1 MIYKFRG
8 LNNIHHKHLIKVI
21 KQQIIHIKYHIY
33 TKIYNNLINKL
44 KDETFRAKV
53 LTSRYLTIRLKIPQ
67 NYPIQSSFSPF
78 QFP

>member
-44 KDETFRAKV
+44 KDETFRAKAV
-53 LTSRYLTIRLKIPQ
+53 NK
-67 NYPIQSSFSPF
+67 
-78 QFP
+78 